1 MVVSNQMLRFN
12 LNFSQIGQIPENV
25 EVWCKTP
32 DGDDGERLRVEDN
45 YQVVLDKVRPDTEYL
60 CHGQLSLSG
69 EIIEIPQTVVSTHCQ
84 GGPEVQVTEITQD
97 SFRYEVCSV
106 KCFVIKC

>member
-1 MVVSNQMLRFN
+1 MLKFQ

-32 DGDDGERLRVEDN
+32 DEDEAERLLVEDN

-69 EIIEIPQTVVSTHCQ
+69 EMIEIPQTVVYTPCH
-84 GGPEVQVTEITQD
+84 GRPEVGVTEITQD
-97 SFRYEVCSV
+97 SFRYEV
-106 KCFVIKC
+106 